1 MQPPTA
7 IMPACPPPLAVM
19 GRADLRTSP
28 VGKNVVDALVAAGK
42 YYLLNSPVNHHPCAA
57 ASSARW

>member
-1 MQPPTA
+1 MQKTRTKT
-7 IMPACPPPLAVM
+7 PACFPALAVM

-42 YYLLNSPVNHHPCAA
+42 
-57 ASSARW
+57 